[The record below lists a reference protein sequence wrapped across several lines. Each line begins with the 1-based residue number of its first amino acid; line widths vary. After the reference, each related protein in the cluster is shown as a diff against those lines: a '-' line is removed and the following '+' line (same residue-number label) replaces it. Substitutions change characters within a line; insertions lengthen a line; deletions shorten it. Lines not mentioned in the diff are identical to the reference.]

1 MLWSML
7 KALIFVGATAALAV
21 GATYLLEIGDVAL
34 ITFAGR
40 EFVLTPFVTVILAL
54 VALLLLWVLLR
65 LARLIVA
72 GIRFLNGDE
81 TALTRYFNRRSEKRG
96 FDALSDSILA
106 LAAGEGHLAIRKAE
120 RAAKL
125 LARPEVTNLLI
136 AQGAEMAGD
145 KARATEAFKALVQDE
160 RTRFVGV
167 RGLLQQ
173 KLAAG
178 DTDTALKLAEKALA
192 LRPKNADM
200 QDTLLRLQAQYE
212 DWSGARATLNAKLR
226 SGHLPRDVHKR
237 RDAVL
242 ALADARDAL
251 ADGQIARAS
260 ELAQAANRQSPSL
273 VPAAVMAA
281 RMAIAENKGK
291 QAAAVLQ
298 KAWGG
303 APHPDL
309 AAAFA
314 EIAPDETPAAR
325 ISRFKSLLKNHPDSR
340 ETKLLEAELQ
350 IAAKDFTA
358 ARKALGT
365 LAEDEPDARSL
376 TVMAAIERGEGGGE
390 HLVRAWLAKAVTA
403 SRGPQW
409 LCEACGH
416 VHAEWRPTCTHCD
429 GFDTLHWAVP
439 PQSEAALQGP
449 EQMLPLIVGGLDEV
463 TAPVD
468 APQTDNLEKPQSAPA
483 GKGEDTL
490 TLGPESR
497 VDLDETDADPRE
509 IAQNDAVQAA
519 RGVN

>member
-7 KALIFVGATAALAV
+7 KALIFVAATALLAI

-34 ITFAGR
+34 ITVAGR
-40 EFVLTPFVTVILAL
+40 EFVLTPFVSVLLAL
-54 VALLLLWVLLR
+54 AALVLVWVLMR
-65 LARLIVA
+65 LTGLVVA

-96 FDALSDSILA
+96 FEALSDSILA

-145 KARATEAFKALVQDE
+145 EARATEAFKALVQDE

-212 DWSGARATLNAKLR
+212 DWAGARATLNAKLR
-226 SGHLPRDVHKR
+226 SGTLPRDVHKR

-242 ALADARDAL
+242 ALADAREAL
-251 ADGQIARAS
+251 ADGQIARAT
-260 ELAQAANRQSPSL
+260 ELAKSANRQSPSL
-273 VPAAVMAA
+273 LPAAVMAA
-281 RMAIAENKGK
+281 RMSIAEGKAK
-291 QAAAVLQ
+291 QAASVIQ
-298 KAWGG
+298 KAWGL

-314 EIAPDETPAAR
+314 EIVPEETPEAR
-325 ISRFKSLLKNHPDSR
+325 IKRFRPLLKQHQGHR
-340 ETKLLEAELQ
+340 EARLLEAELQ
-350 IAAKDFTA
+350 IAAKEFGE
-358 ARKALGT
+358 ARKALGSLGINTTT
-365 LAEDEPDARSL
+365 LTHTL
-376 TVMAAIERGEGGGE
+376 TVAGDISASVNVSASAFYGDGTNLTNVNLPSATLHSSNFTVSSTADILAINSSGSVITASLPAANTYVSGQRLSFKDVGGSGSVNNIAIQPSGSETIDGSTAGITITTNYGAIE
-390 HLVRAWLAKAVTA
+390 LF
-403 SRGPQW
+403 S
-409 LCEACGH
+409 
-416 VHAEWRPTCTHCD
+416 
-429 GFDTLHWAVP
+429 
-439 PQSEAALQGP
+439 
-449 EQMLPLIVGGLDEV
+449 
-463 TAPVD
+463 
-468 APQTDNLEKPQSAPA
+468 N
-483 GKGEDTL
+483 
-490 TLGPESR
+490 
-497 VDLDETDADPRE
+497 
-509 IAQNDAVQAA
+509 
-519 RGVN
+519 GVNSYHILSTN